1 MGMKTRLASLLLA
14 VLIASPALAA
24 EKEVDSVYFNGQS
37 WNRISRINP
46 EWTATFKVFLVR
58 GICEGMMAQ
67 NPELFYDISSRINY
81 RTAVEKLD
89 KFYEGGDNGA
99 VPVTYALT
107 SMMKDSGSK
116 RKSSGTTLV
125 SLENA
130 GL

>member
-1 MGMKTRLASLLLA
+1 MKLRSAALLLA
-14 VLIASPALAA
+14 LAVSAPVLAA

-37 WNRISRINP
+37 WNRISKISP

-89 KFYEGGDNGA
+89 KFYEGGGNGA

-116 RKSSGTTLV
+116 RKNTGNTLV

-130 GL
+130 GI